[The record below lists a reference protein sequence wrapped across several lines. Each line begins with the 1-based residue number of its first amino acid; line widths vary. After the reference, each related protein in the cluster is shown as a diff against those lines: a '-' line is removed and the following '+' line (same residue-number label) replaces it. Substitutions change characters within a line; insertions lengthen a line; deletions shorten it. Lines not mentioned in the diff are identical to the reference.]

1 MSPNSTLWQTILQDL
16 EKLYNE
22 ETYNE
27 LFLPV
32 TSTFKDQNG
41 LLTMVVANEFL
52 KNRINKLYIAKIN
65 ELATKYSSTPVRLK
79 FISQEEVI
87 EEPVADR
94 KLTIDYRQGNLNST
108 YTFDSFV
115 VGKSNM
121 FAFRMAMKVAD
132 QPAAVAN
139 PFYIFGDVGL
149 GKTHLMQAIGNYIL
163 DNDVEKRILYVKAD
177 NFIEDFVSLLSR
189 NKNKTEEFNAKYK
202 DIDVILVDD
211 IQIMANASKTQ
222 MEFFK
227 LFDYLYLNNKQIVI
241 TSDKP
246 ASQLTNIMPRLTTRF
261 EAGLSVDIQIPEL
274 EHRISILKRKTA
286 TLDANL
292 EVGEDI
298 LTFIASQFA
307 ANIREMEGALI
318 RLISYAQTFNLE
330 ITMDVVEEALGA
342 VLKTKKKT
350 NELNENNYDKIQSI
364 VADYFQVSLPDLIG
378 KKRHAKFTLPRHIAM
393 YLIKLK
399 FNIPYK
405 TIGSLFNDR
414 DHSTVLAACEKVE
427 RDMRIDSNL
436 KFAVDSIVK
445 KIDSPSLK
453 W

>member
-1 MSPNSTLWQTILQDL
+1 MLKLITLLKT
-16 EKLYNE
+16 LY
-22 ETYNE
+22 
-27 LFLPV
+27 
-32 TSTFKDQNG
+32 
-41 LLTMVVANEFL
+41 
-52 KNRINKLYIAKIN
+52 LY
-65 ELATKYSSTPVRLK
+65 Y
-79 FISQEEVI
+79 QE
-87 EEPVADR
+87 
-94 KLTIDYRQGNLNST
+94 Q
-108 YTFDSFV
+108 
-115 VGKSNM
+115 
-121 FAFRMAMKVAD
+121 
-132 QPAAVAN
+132 
-139 PFYIFGDVGL
+139 
-149 GKTHLMQAIGNYIL
+149 
-163 DNDVEKRILYVKAD
+163 
-177 NFIEDFVSLLSR
+177 
-189 NKNKTEEFNAKYK
+189 NKTEEFNAKYK

-330 ITMDVVEEALGA
+330 ITMGVVEEALGA

-350 NELNENNYDKIQSI
+350 NDLNENNYDKIQSI

-399 FNIPYK
+399 YNIPYK

-414 DHSTVLAACEKVE
+414 DHSTVLSACEKVE
-427 RDMRIDSNL
+427 RDMRMDSNL

-445 KIDSPSLK
+445 KMIHHY
-453 W
+453 

>member
-1 MSPNSTLWQTILQDL
+1 MLKLIILLKTL
-16 EKLYNE
+16 YH
-22 ETYNE
+22 Y
-27 LFLPV
+27 
-32 TSTFKDQNG
+32 
-41 LLTMVVANEFL
+41 
-52 KNRINKLYIAKIN
+52 Y
-65 ELATKYSSTPVRLK
+65 
-79 FISQEEVI
+79 QEI
-87 EEPVADR
+87 
-94 KLTIDYRQGNLNST
+94 
-108 YTFDSFV
+108 
-115 VGKSNM
+115 
-121 FAFRMAMKVAD
+121 
-132 QPAAVAN
+132 
-139 PFYIFGDVGL
+139 
-149 GKTHLMQAIGNYIL
+149 
-163 DNDVEKRILYVKAD
+163 
-177 NFIEDFVSLLSR
+177 
-189 NKNKTEEFNAKYK
+189 KNKTEEFNAKYK

-342 VLKTKKKT
+342 VLKTK
-350 NELNENNYDKIQSI
+350 EENKSI
-364 VADYFQVSLPDLIG
+364 
-378 KKRHAKFTLPRHIAM
+378 KRK
-393 YLIKLK
+393 
-399 FNIPYK
+399 
-405 TIGSLFNDR
+405 
-414 DHSTVLAACEKVE
+414 
-427 RDMRIDSNL
+427 
-436 KFAVDSIVK
+436 
-445 KIDSPSLK
+445 
-453 W
+453 